1 MKKIRIGSGAGFAG
15 DRLDP
20 ALHLMRSV
28 DLDYIAFECLAERTI
43 ALAQLEKLENP
54 NRGFDRLL
62 DYRMRQLLP
71 LAFSKGIRVLSNMG
85 AANPES
91 ALETVSDLAKSQG
104 LKGLRVAA
112 VLGDDVLSLILNQPG
127 LMQLENGRP
136 VSEIF
141 PNIIS
146 ANAYLGA
153 ETLVEALDN
162 GANVILTGRVA
173 DPSLFLAPLRFE
185 FGWRPDAWDLMGKGT
200 MIGHLL
206 ECAGQISG
214 GYYAGS
220 FGKTVPDLW
229 NLGFPYAEV
238 NALGEGFISKAPGT
252 GGLVST
258 ATCTEQLLYEIH
270 DPARYLTPD
279 CTADFSGVNFKPIA
293 SDCVAFSGATGT
305 PASDSY
311 KVSVGYRN
319 GFLADCQISYGGS
332 DALARA
338 KMAADIVRKRLLALG
353 LEVSDLRTDF
363 IGCNAINPLAP
374 EGSMPPKE
382 VRLRVAARLSRRSD
396 AELLVNEVESLYTNG
411 PYGGGGVVK
420 RILELVSI
428 TSVLLPKVEVN
439 PKVIY
444 QTI

>member
-43 ALAQLEKLENP
+43 ALAQLQKLQNP
-54 NRGFDRLL
+54 HKGYDPLL
-62 DYRMRQLLP
+62 DYRMRHVLP
-71 LAFSKGIRVLSNMG
+71 IAAKKGVRILSNMG
-85 AANPES
+85 GSNPKAALQHITE
-91 ALETVSDLAKSQG
+91 LAQSTRLSGMKF
-104 LKGLRVAA
+104 AA
-112 VLGDDVLSLILNQPG
+112 VLGDDVLEQVLRNPDLK
-127 LMQLENGRP
+127 QLENGRP
-136 VSEIF
+136 VKDIF
-141 PNIIS
+141 PDIIS

-153 ETLVEALDN
+153 GPLVEALAN
-162 GANVILTGRVA
+162 GAHLILTGRVA
-173 DPSLFLAPLRFE
+173 DPSLFLAPLLFE
-185 FGWRPDAWDLMGKGT
+185 FGWQPDSWDLMGKGT

-206 ECAGQISG
+206 ECAGQLSG
-214 GYYAGS
+214 GYFAGS
-220 FGKTVPDLW
+220 FGKAVPDLW

-238 NALGEGFISKAPGT
+238 NELGEGFVSKAPGT

-279 CTADFSGVNFKPIA
+279 CTADFSEVNFKPIA
-293 SDCVAFSGATGT
+293 SDCIAFSGATGT
-305 PASDSY
+305 AATDSY

-332 DALARA
+332 DALVRA
-338 KMAADIVRKRLLALG
+338 EMAADIVRKRLKRLG
-353 LEVSDLRTDF
+353 IEVSDLRTDF
-363 IGCNAINPLAP
+363 IGCNAINPLTP
-374 EGSMPPKE
+374 NKSVPPRE
-382 VRLRVAARLSRRSD
+382 VRLRVAARALRRSD
-396 AELLVNEVESLYTNG
+396 AELFTHEVESLYTNG

-420 RILELVSI
+420 RIQEVVSI
-428 TSVLLPKVEVN
+428 TSVLLPKAEV
-439 PKVIY
+439 PTKVIY

>member
-1 MKKIRIGSGAGFAG
+1 MKKIRIGSGACFAG

-20 ALHLMRSV
+20 ALQLMRSV

-43 ALAQLEKLENP
+43 ALAQLEKLKQP
-54 NRGFDRLL
+54 TKGYDPLL
-62 DYRMRQLLP
+62 EYRMRHVLP
-71 LAFSKGIRVLSNMG
+71 LAAEKGIRVLSNMG
-85 AANPES
+85 GSNPKAALQHITEIAQN
-91 ALETVSDLAKSQG
+91 TG
-104 LKGLRVAA
+104 LSGMKFAA
-112 VLGDDVLSLILNQPG
+112 VLGDDVLEQVLRNPNLR
-127 LMQLENGRP
+127 QLENGRP
-136 VSEIF
+136 VKEIF
-141 PNIIS
+141 PGIIS

-153 ETLVEALDN
+153 GPLVEALAN
-162 GANVILTGRVA
+162 GAHVILTGRVA
-173 DPSLFLAPLRFE
+173 DPSLFLAPLLYE
-185 FGWRPDAWDLMGKGT
+185 FGWQPDAWDLLGKGT

-206 ECAGQISG
+206 ECAGQLSG

-220 FGKTVPDLW
+220 FRKAVQDLW

-238 NALGEGFISKAPGT
+238 NELGEGFVSKAPGT

-270 DPARYLTPD
+270 DPAQYLTPD

-305 PASDSY
+305 PATDSY

-338 KMAADIVRKRLLALG
+338 QMAAEIVRKRLQVLG
-353 LEVSDLRTDF
+353 VEVSDLRTDV
-363 IGCNAINPLAP
+363 IGCNAINPLLP
-374 EGSMPPKE
+374 NESLPPIE
-382 VRLRVAARLSRRSD
+382 VRLRVAARVAQRSD
-396 AELLVNEVESLYTNG
+396 AEQLTQEVESLYTNG

-420 RILELVSI
+420 RIQELVSI
-428 TSVLLPKVEVN
+428 TSVLLPKDEVAT
-439 PKVIY
+439 KVIY